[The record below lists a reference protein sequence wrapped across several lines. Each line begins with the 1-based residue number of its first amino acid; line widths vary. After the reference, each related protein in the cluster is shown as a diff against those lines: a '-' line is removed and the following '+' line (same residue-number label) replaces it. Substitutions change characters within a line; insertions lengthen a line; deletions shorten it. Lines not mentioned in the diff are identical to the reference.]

1 MRITSYNLLLYVP
14 KQRNVVFH
22 TQLEWLNT
30 LKPDFKVLPLKDRLL
45 CGIGALLGLAIS
57 SLISWYVLGDFNAW
71 YIAPMGASSVL
82 LFAVPASPLAQ
93 PWNMVVGNT
102 IAGLIGVTCA
112 MLISNQTEAFSLAV
126 ALAIFLMMSTDS
138 LHPPSGAVA
147 ITAVLG
153 GESVHQLGYHFIFY
167 PVLLNSVLL
176 LIIAIIFNRM
186 LGKPYP
192 QVAQINTRSKDP
204 TPTQKVTIQPKDIQA
219 VLDQQTQ
226 LLDISEYDLQKI
238 ILEAQ
243 EKANA
248 RAVHQF
254 LCQDIMT
261 KDVISL
267 SEDEDIQ
274 DALLKFK
281 QVNLMSLP
289 VVNTAQKLVGTL
301 ALYEVVEWF
310 KRAADP
316 RASWEHQVKQ
326 IMNRKVVTVQPA
338 QPIQDLVPYFVE
350 RSFNYIAV
358 IEAQKLVGIISR
370 ADMIA
375 AMQQQLN
382 AQNNSELH

>member
-1 MRITSYNLLLYVP
+1 M
-14 KQRNVVFH
+14 FH
-22 TQLEWLNT
+22 SKLEWLNI
-30 LKPDFKVLPLKDRLL
+30 LKPNFKVLPLKDRLL

-102 IAGLIGVTCA
+102 IAGIIGVTCA
-112 MLISNQTEAFSLAV
+112 IFISNSTEAFSVAV
-126 ALAIFLMMSTDS
+126 ALAIFLMMTTDS

-153 GESVHQLGYHFIFY
+153 GESIHQLGYYFIFY

-176 LIIAIIFNRM
+176 LVIAIIFNRL
-186 LGKPYP
+186 LGKQYP
-192 QVAQINTRSKDP
+192 QVAQINTRTKDP
-204 TPTQKVTIQPKDIQA
+204 TPTQKVTIQPQDIQD
-219 VLDQQTQ
+219 VLEEQTE

-243 EKANA
+243 AKANA
-248 RAVHQF
+248 RIVSEF
-254 LCQDIMT
+254 LCQDIMS

-267 SEDEDIQ
+267 YEQDDIHQ
-274 DALLKFK
+274 ALDKFK
-281 QVNLMSLP
+281 HINLMSLP
-289 VVNTAQKLVGTL
+289 VVNTEHELVGTL
-301 ALYEVVEWF
+301 ALYDVVEWF

-316 RASWEHQVKQ
+316 RASWEHLVKQ
-326 IMNRKVVTVQPA
+326 IMDRKVVTVQPT

-350 RSFNYIAV
+350 RSFNYIPV
-358 IEAQKLVGIISR
+358 VEQQKLVGIISR

-375 AMQQQLN
+375 VMQQQLN
-382 AQNNSELH
+382 RVAHL

>member
-1 MRITSYNLLLYVP
+1 M
-14 KQRNVVFH
+14 FH
-22 TQLEWLNT
+22 SKLEWLNI
-30 LKPDFKVLPLKDRLL
+30 LKPNFKVLPLKDRLL

-102 IAGLIGVTCA
+102 IAGIIGVTCA
-112 MLISNQTEAFSLAV
+112 IFISNSTEAFSVAV
-126 ALAIFLMMSTDS
+126 ALAIFLMMTTDS

-153 GESVHQLGYHFIFY
+153 GESIHQLGYYFIFY
-167 PVLLNSVLL
+167 PVLLNSILL
-176 LIIAIIFNRM
+176 LVIAIIFNRL
-186 LGKPYP
+186 LGKQYP
-192 QVAQINTRSKDP
+192 QVAQINTRTKDP
-204 TPTQKVTIQPKDIQA
+204 TPTQKVTIQPQDIQD
-219 VLDQQTQ
+219 VLEEQTE

-243 EKANA
+243 AKANA
-248 RAVHQF
+248 RIVSEF
-254 LCQDIMT
+254 LCQDIMS

-267 SEDEDIQ
+267 YEQDDIHQ
-274 DALLKFK
+274 ALDKFK
-281 QVNLMSLP
+281 HINLMSLP
-289 VVNTAQKLVGTL
+289 VVNTEHELVGTL
-301 ALYEVVEWF
+301 ALYDVVEWF

-316 RASWEHQVKQ
+316 RASWEHLVKQ
-326 IMNRKVVTVQPA
+326 IMDRKVVTVQPT

-350 RSFNYIAV
+350 RSFNYIPV
-358 IEAQKLVGIISR
+358 VEQQKLVGIISR

-375 AMQQQLN
+375 VMQQQLN
-382 AQNNSELH
+382 RVAHL

>member
-1 MRITSYNLLLYVP
+1 M
-14 KQRNVVFH
+14 FH

-30 LKPDFKVLPLKDRLL
+30 LKPNFKVLPFKERLL
-45 CGIGALLGLAIS
+45 CGIGALIGLAIS

-82 LFAVPASPLAQ
+82 LFAVSAGPLSQ
-93 PWNMVVGNT
+93 PWNIIIGNT
-102 IAGLIGVTCA
+102 IAGFIGVTCA
-112 MLISNQTEAFSLAV
+112 MFIANQTAAFSLAV

-153 GESVHQLGYHFIFY
+153 GESVHELGYHFIFY

-176 LIIAIIFNRM
+176 LAVAIIFNRL
-186 LGKPYP
+186 LGKQYP
-192 QVAQINTRSKDP
+192 QVAQVNTRSKDP
-204 TPTQKVTIQPKDIQA
+204 TPTQKVTIQPQDIQE
-219 VLDQQTQ
+219 VLEHQTE

-248 RAVHQF
+248 RAISQY
-254 LCQDIMT
+254 LCQDIMS

-267 SEDEDIQ
+267 SEQDDIHQ
-274 DALLKFK
+274 ALDKFK
-281 QVNLMSLP
+281 HVNLMSLP
-289 VVNTAQKLVGTL
+289 VVNTENKLVGTL

-316 RASWEHQVKQ
+316 RASWEHLVKQ
-326 IMNRKVVTVQPA
+326 IMNRKVVTVQPL

-350 RSFNYIAV
+350 RSFNYIPV
-358 IEAQKLVGIISR
+358 VEQHKLVGIISR

-382 AQNNSELH
+382 RTL